1 MSTSKT
7 HTPRSTEIGSP
18 AAFSGLIGWF
28 ASNPVAANLLMLLI
42 WLGGIVSL
50 WVLDQETLPP
60 IRTDTVEIVAAYP
73 GAGPAEV
80 ERAVCIPLER
90 AVFDLPGVKRLTS
103 ESSEAKCTVL
113 AEVADGYSM
122 PDLISAVRS
131 RTQAVPQLPKAV
143 DRIEVREKE
152 TGGFVI
158 NVILHGPADDL
169 TLKRLGEGIRDD
181 LLRIP
186 GVVRL
191 GDFTAEAPYEV
202 AVQVSAARLQQL
214 QLSPAEIADAL
225 RRTSLNLPGGELKSP
240 TGELLLRAHGK
251 AEDGKT
257 LASLPVVV
265 RPDGSQIRLGDI
277 AVVSDGLA
285 EQWAEARF
293 QGEPAYGVEVYARHD
308 VVAVAERV
316 KAYVAERARRLPE
329 GLHLSTSWDMSVS
342 FAQRVDTLVQDGL
355 SGFLLVFVVLVLFLR
370 ARVAWW
376 AAMGILT
383 SVLGTL
389 WLMAMLDISLNMLS
403 LFGFLLAMGVLV
415 DDAII
420 VGEAVHV
427 EQGADMRPKPEGH
440 DQDKPVPDVS
450 SGLEPPGSSLDSSL
464 AGAVRGAQSV
474 AQPVVLAVLTTA
486 VAFLPG
492 LFLPG
497 WAGQMIGPIC
507 LVMILTLTLSL
518 VEALLILP
526 SHLAVPPSRRPVP
539 GLLDRLRG
547 ATNRGVNRFV
557 RRIYRPFLMRALQWR
572 YLVLSCFAVLLVLS
586 ATLVAG
592 GYLRLSFEA
601 DATLDSVSA
610 RLTLPPGLPYAEMR
624 ALATRAEQ
632 ALFSV
637 RDDLDRTQPSGSPSV
652 VASLETSIHPEWTGL
667 WVEIAPHARE
677 HLVIDD
683 FVREWRE
690 RIGDLGR
697 AKIDF
702 IYRQGDLPY
711 DLEIDLSDTDSTRLA
726 QAAGE
731 LKRRLAAYSGVFDV
745 IDSAEPGKP
754 ELRVTLKPE
763 GERLRLTLK
772 DVAEQVRGAYF
783 GEEVQRFVRGRE
795 EVKIMVRLPQDE
807 RRSLDTL
814 RVLPIKLP
822 SGAHAPLGSV
832 ADVTFEPGQARIDR
846 QDRRPVL
853 KVQARVDRQQADV
866 NALYA
871 DLERSHLP
879 ALRERF
885 PELRAEF
892 GQEHRDQQAA
902 LSSLWRNALIALVMI
917 YALIAVPFRSYLTPL
932 IFLLAAPVAWCG
944 GVLAHWLASLP
955 LSMESLVGMIAASGV
970 VVNDS
975 LVLLDYIKA
984 RGETDQPV
992 SELILEAC
1000 TVRFRPILLAFLTNF
1015 AGFLPTVLETSA
1027 QTQFLIPMTLA
1038 LSAGLL
1044 AGMAASLVLTPVCYT
1059 ILGKS

>member
-1 MSTSKT
+1 MTV
-7 HTPRSTEIGSP
+7 RSP
-18 AAFSGLIGWF
+18 ASGFRPQALSDGLIGWF

-50 WVLDQETLPP
+50 WVLDQEALPP
-60 IRTDTVEIVAAYP
+60 IRTDTVEIVAPYP

-90 AVFDLPGVKRLTS
+90 VVFDLPGVKRLTS

-122 PDLISAVRS
+122 PDLISAVRT

-152 TGGFVI
+152 LGGFVI
-158 NVILHGPADDL
+158 NVILHGPANDL

-202 AVQVSAARLQQL
+202 AVQVSAARLRQL

-225 RRTSLNLPGGELKSP
+225 RRTSLDLPGGELKSP
-240 TGELLLRAHGK
+240 MGEVLLRARGK

-342 FAQRVDTLVQDGL
+342 FAQRVDTLVEDGL

-427 EQGADMRPKPEGH
+427 EQGADMRPKAEGH
-440 DQDKPVPDVS
+440 DRDGPVPDVS

-464 AGAVRGAQSV
+464 TGAVRGAQSV

-526 SHLAVPPSRRPVP
+526 SHLTVPPSRRSVP

-547 ATNRGVNRFV
+547 VTNRGVNGFV
-557 RRIYRPFLMRALQWR
+557 RRIYGPFLMRALQWR

-586 ATLVAG
+586 GTLVAG

-610 RLTLPPGLPYAEMR
+610 RLALPPGLPYAEMR

-632 ALFSV
+632 ALFSL
-637 RDDLDRTQPSGSPSV
+637 RDDLDRKQPSGSPSV

-683 FVREWRE
+683 FVREWRQ

-731 LKRRLAAYSGVFDV
+731 LKRRLAGYSGVFDV

-866 NALYA
+866 NAIYA
-871 DLERSHLP
+871 DLDQNHLP
-879 ALRERF
+879 VLREQF

-944 GVLAHWLASLP
+944 GVLAHWLAGLP

-975 LVLLDYIKA
+975 LVLLDYIKE

-1044 AGMAASLVLTPVCYT
+1044 AGMAASLVLTPVCYA